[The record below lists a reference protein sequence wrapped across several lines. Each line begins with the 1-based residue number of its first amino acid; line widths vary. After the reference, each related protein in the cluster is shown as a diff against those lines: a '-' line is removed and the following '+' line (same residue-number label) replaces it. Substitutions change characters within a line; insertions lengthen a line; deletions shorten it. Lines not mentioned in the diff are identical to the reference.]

1 MAYFTKTK
9 TGWRAQVERAG
20 ARTSRTFETKAAA
33 SAWAV
38 AEESMLL
45 AGSRGAFP
53 DRTLSEA
60 FRRYELEVS
69 PKKRGKRAESLRF
82 AAVERDFPALASKV
96 LHKITAPDLAAWRD
110 ARLKKVSQSSVLR
123 EAAQLRNVWTVAAKE
138 WKWCPEPSPWRGVK
152 LPPKGHARTRRTS
165 WQEVRMLLRHLGYC
179 PGQPPATPSQE
190 VAYAYLLAQHTAMRA
205 GEIQGLTRASVDLAR
220 RVVTLATHKTV
231 EAEGT
236 RFVPVTKRAARVMR
250 VLDKLAK
257 AEKRDGYFT
266 VSSQSIDVL
275 FRKARD
281 RLLLKDLHFHDSR
294 ADALTRMA
302 RKVDVMTLA
311 RISGHRDLRQ
321 LLEAYY
327 RETASE
333 IAARI

>member
-9 TGWRAQVERAG
+9 TGWRAQIERAG
-20 ARTSRTFETKAAA
+20 VRTSKTFETKAAA
-33 SAWAV
+33 SAWAA
-38 AEESMLL
+38 AEEAALL
-45 AGSRGAFP
+45 AGARGAFP
-53 DRTLSEA
+53 DKTLAQA
-60 FRRYELEVS
+60 FARYELEVS
-69 PKKRGKRAESLRF
+69 PKKRGTRAEALRF
-82 AAVERDFPALASKV
+82 AAFEREFPVLAGKV
-96 LHKITAPDLAAWRD
+96 LHTITTEDLAKWRD

-123 EAAQLRNVWTVAAKE
+123 EGAQLRNVWTVAARE
-138 WKWCPEPSPWRGVK
+138 WKWCADPSPWRSVK

-165 WQEVRMLLRHLGYC
+165 WREVKAILRHLGYRTGRA
-179 PGQPPATPSQE
+179 PTTPSQE
-190 VAYAYLLAQHTAMRA
+190 VAYAYLLAQQTAMRA
-205 GEIQGLTRASVDLAR
+205 GEVKGLGRSSVDLAR

-236 RFVPVTKRAARVMR
+236 RFVPITRRAARVMG
-250 VLDKLAK
+250 VLHTAAAAAK
-257 AEKRDGYFT
+257 REAYFT
-266 VSSQSIDVL
+266 ISSQSLDVL

-281 RLLLKDLHFHDSR
+281 RLLIEGLHFHDSR

-327 RETASE
+327 RETPE
-333 IAARI
+333 QIAARL